1 MNFNEH
7 SNLKG
12 SHSFLSASNYHWIN
26 DDDEKFKQRYK
37 NFKAIKQ
44 GVEDHEFAAMC
55 VQRRQKLPKSNRTL
69 NLYVNDAVGY
79 RMTPEVVLKYSD
91 VAFATCDAI
100 CYDEKQKILRIHDLK
115 TGVSPTSM
123 HQLEIY
129 AAYFCL
135 EYEIK
140 PIDIFIE
147 LRIYQSSEVT
157 VYNPEAEVIQS
168 LMNLIVKRSKQIVK
182 MEMELEVV

>member
-12 SHSFLSASNYHWIN
+12 LHSFLSASNYHWIN
-26 DDDEKFKQRYK
+26 DDDEKFVQRYK
-37 NFKAIKQ
+37 NYKAAQ
-44 GVEDHEFAAMC
+44 RGTEDHEFAALC
-55 VQRRQKLPKSNRTL
+55 IQRHQKLPKSNKTL

-91 VAFATCDAI
+91 VAFATADAI
-100 CYDEKQKILRIHDLK
+100 MYDEKQKVLRIHDLK

-123 HQLEIY
+123 YQLMIY

-135 EYEIK
+135 EYDIK
-140 PIDIFIE
+140 PMDIFIE
-147 LRIYQSSEVT
+147 LRIYQSNEVA
-157 VYNPEAEVIQS
+157 VLNPDPDDIFH
-168 LMNLIVKRSKQIVK
+168 LMDLIVLRSKQIIK
-182 MEMELEVV
+182 MNAEER